1 MKLKD
6 KIAIVTGAAHGIG
19 RSIADAF
26 AREGAAVLIADI
38 DVAAGEDAAAEIR
51 KRGLAASF
59 VQTDVSD
66 EKQVERA
73 VAMAAAK
80 NGRIDVLCN
89 NAAYIGQWHDV
100 AGATADEWDK
110 CVRIALLGSAHFTRL
125 VLPHMTPH

>member
-19 RSIADAF
+19 RAIADAF

-38 DVAAGEDAAAEIR
+38 DATAGEDAAAEIR

-100 AGATADEWDK
+100 AAATHDECDK
-110 CVRIALLGSAHFTRL
+110 CVRIAL
-125 VLPHMTPH
+125 M